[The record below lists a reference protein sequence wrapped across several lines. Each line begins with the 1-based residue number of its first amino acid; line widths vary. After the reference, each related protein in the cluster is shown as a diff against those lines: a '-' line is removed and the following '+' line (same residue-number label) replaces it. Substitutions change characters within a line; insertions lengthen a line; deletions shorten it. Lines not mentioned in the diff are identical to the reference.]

1 MNEEDIEGLGEKHST
16 TQQVVRSIYF
26 GLVVHV
32 SHKTLFI
39 DDKQCQETH
48 NDFSF
53 NKEERENILI
63 QKRV

>member
-48 NDFSF
+48 NDFF
-53 NKEERENILI
+53 
-63 QKRV
+63 